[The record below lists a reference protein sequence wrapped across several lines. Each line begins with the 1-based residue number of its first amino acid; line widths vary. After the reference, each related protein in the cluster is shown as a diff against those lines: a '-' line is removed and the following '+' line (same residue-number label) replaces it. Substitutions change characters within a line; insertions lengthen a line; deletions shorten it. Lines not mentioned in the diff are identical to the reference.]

1 VTRSSILL
9 VDDHERWLHF
19 VRTTLEKKPELYVA
33 GKAANGLVAIQRAA
47 QLQPD
52 LILLDIGLPG
62 LNGIMVA
69 RRIRT
74 VSTHSKICF
83 LTQESSPDVVQAA
96 LDTGAH
102 GYVVKVDAGGD
113 LLKAVTSVLQGNR
126 YLSASIASRG
136 LLEARTGQAV
146 IPLASQPAGIR
157 HEVGFY
163 LEDDRLVADI
173 SRFIGPALKSGNA
186 VIVVA
191 TALHRQQV
199 LRRLGVDGFDVE
211 AAIEHRR
218 YLGLD
223 AADAVS
229 SFMGNGLPDPV
240 RFLTLFG
247 DLIATAAD
255 AAKTEDRRVTIFGE
269 GVSLLW
275 ERGNLEAA
283 IEVERLSNL
292 LSRTLEVDILC
303 GYSLQGTSM
312 GGPTHELICAE
323 HSAIY
328 SD

>member
-1 VTRSSILL
+1 MKKSSILL
-9 VDDHERWLHF
+9 VDDHERWLRF
-19 VRTTLEKKPELYVA
+19 VRTTLEKTPELHVVGEA
-33 GKAANGLVAIQRAA
+33 SNGLVAIQRAA
-47 QLQPD
+47 QLRPD

-62 LNGIMVA
+62 LNGLMVA

-74 VSTHSKICF
+74 VSVNSKIVF
-83 LTQESSPDVVQAA
+83 LTQESSPDVVQTA

-113 LLKAVTSVLQGNR
+113 LLKAVTSVLEGNR
-126 YLSASIASRG
+126 YLSASIASQD
-136 LLEARTGQAV
+136 LLEARNRPAD
-146 IPLASQPAGIR
+146 ISPASRPAGIR

-163 LEDDRLVADI
+163 FDDERFVAGV
-173 SRFIGPALKSGNA
+173 SRFIEPALRSGNA

-191 TALHRQQV
+191 TALHRQH
-199 LRRLGVDGFDVE
+199 LMRRLRTDGLEVE
-211 AAIEHRR
+211 AAIEQRR
-218 YLGLD
+218 YLALD

-255 AAKTEDRRVTIFGE
+255 AAKTEDHRVTIFGE

-275 ERGNLEAA
+275 EGGNLEGA

-292 LSRTLEVDILC
+292 LSRTLDVDILC
-303 GYSLQGTSM
+303 GYSVQGTSIDDV
-312 GGPTHELICAE
+312 THERICAE
-323 HSAIY
+323 HSAVY
-328 SD
+328 AG